1 MLNCIFFYTY
11 IINLYIYLLESRKK
25 QKQNLEQQKKD
36 LIYQQVVDNA
46 LLNAKAYIELAAG
59 NISPFIKI
67 LKTFLLSRSRMS
79 LLSANEYV
87 LQGIVEALLPLQY
100 RVPEL
105 SLVMDSQKQKGN
117 GHFGYSDIFVLKATS
132 NIYVSL
138 ELKYISLVN
147 LTRNEEKKYGANEL
161 ERLDKILDTEDIGS
175 LLKRQYSYWSKELN
189 KMEHTTI
196 HEVLNNGMDQLKSYM
211 NTISNGQAITDYS
224 GVFDE
229 RIKITKSDPHK
240 LKGFVLLVIGFR
252 RVLHRSVEEIT
263 SNYRYDR
270 I

>member
-1 MLNCIFFYTY
+1 
-11 IINLYIYLLESRKK
+11 
-25 QKQNLEQQKKD
+25 
-36 LIYQQVVDNA
+36 
-46 LLNAKAYIELAAG
+46 
-59 NISPFIKI
+59 
-67 LKTFLLSRSRMS
+67 MS
-79 LLSANEYV
+79 LMSANEYV
-87 LQGIVEALLPLQY
+87 LQGIVEGLLPLQY

-117 GHFGYSDIFVLKATS
+117 GRFGYSDIFVLKATG
-132 NIYVSL
+132 NTAYISL

-147 LTRNEEKKYGANEL
+147 LLTRNERKKYGANEL
-161 ERLDKILDTEDIGS
+161 EKLDKILGKEDKES

-189 KMEHTTI
+189 KMEQTTI

-252 RVLHRSVEEIT
+252 SVLYGSIEEIT
-263 SNYRYDR
+263 TNYRYDKV
-270 I
+270 